1 MDGLGSAIGGM
12 LTGLREG
19 VEAALII
26 GIVAGYL
33 VKIGRADRLIAVWI
47 GVTTAVFASAAVAV
61 GSYLLLGG
69 LDGTARTATE
79 ALASLL
85 AVCFLTYMLFWMRRQ
100 ASGMSAELRGGVDRA
115 LTATSVIGLGGLAF
129 SAVIREGIETALFL
143 LGQATVAGGAG
154 ASVFVGALIGL
165 MFSVG
170 IGVAIFRLGLRL
182 NLSAF
187 FRVTGIALLVVAAGL
202 LGYSAHEFVE
212 LGFFPAILAPAYD
225 LSATLPHDSGLGAAL
240 RALVGYSA
248 TPELSAL
255 LLQLGYL
262 LIGLVFYLRPLRPVE
277 QHRPVAQQRTEA

>member
-1 MDGLGSAIGGM
+1 MDGLGSALGGM

-33 VKIGRADRLIAVWI
+33 VKIGRADRLVAVWA
-47 GVTTAVFASAAVAV
+47 GVIAAVIVSAV
-61 GSYLLLGG
+61 AAIGSYLLLGG
-69 LDGTARTATE
+69 LDGVARTATE
-79 ALASLL
+79 AIASLL

-100 ASGMSAELRGGVDRA
+100 ASGISAELRGGVDRA
-115 LTATSVIGLGGLAF
+115 LAATSIIGLGGLAF
-129 SAVIREGIETALFL
+129 TAVIREGIETALFL

-154 ASVFVGALIGL
+154 ASVFAGALIGL
-165 MFSVG
+165 LLAVG
-170 IGVAIFRLGLRL
+170 IGIAIFQLGMRL

-187 FRVTGIALLVVAAGL
+187 FRVTGIALIVVAAGL

-212 LGFFPAILAPAYD
+212 LGFLPAIFAPAYD

-255 LLQLGYL
+255 LLQLSYL
-262 LIGLVFYLRPLRPVE
+262 LLGLVFYLRPLRPA
-277 QHRPVAQQRTEA
+277 AQQRP

>member
-1 MDGLGSAIGGM
+1 MDGLGSAFGGM

-33 VKIGRADRLIAVWI
+33 VKIGRPDRLVAVWI
-47 GVTTAVFASAAVAV
+47 GVVAAVAVSAAVAI
-61 GSYLLLGG
+61 GSYALLGG

-79 ALASLL
+79 AISSLL

-100 ASGMSAELRGGVDRA
+100 ASGISAELRGGVDRA
-115 LTATSVIGLGGLAF
+115 LAAAPLIGLGGLAF

-143 LGQATVAGGAG
+143 LGQATIAGGAG
-154 ASVFVGALIGL
+154 ASVFLGALVGL
-165 MFSVG
+165 MFAVG
-170 IGVAIFRLGLRL
+170 IGIAIFRLGMRL

-212 LGFFPAILAPAYD
+212 LGFVPAIVAPVYD

-255 LLQLGYL
+255 MFQLGYL
-262 LIGLVFYLRPLRPVE
+262 FVGIVYYLRPLRPSAP
-277 QHRPVAQQRTEA
+277 QHS

>member
-1 MDGLGSAIGGM
+1 MDGLGSAFAGM

-33 VKIGRADRLIAVWI
+33 VKIGRADRLTAVWI
-47 GVTTAVFASAAVAV
+47 GVAAAAVTSATVAV

-79 ALASLL
+79 AIASLL

-100 ASGMSAELRGGVDRA
+100 ASGISAELRGGVDRA
-115 LTATSVIGLGGLAF
+115 LTAASAIGLGGLAF

-154 ASVFVGALIGL
+154 ASVFFGALVGL
-165 MFSVG
+165 LLAVG
-170 IGVAIFRLGLRL
+170 IGIAIFRLGMRL

-202 LGYSAHEFVE
+202 LSYSVHEFVE
-212 LGFFPAILAPAYD
+212 LGFFPAIIAPAYD

-255 LLQLGYL
+255 VLQLGYL
-262 LIGLVFYLRPLRPVE
+262 LIGLVFYLRPLRPAD
-277 QHRPVAQQRTEA
+277 QHRPVAQQRTGA

>member
-1 MDGLGSAIGGM
+1 MDGLGSAFGGM

-33 VKIGRADRLIAVWI
+33 VKIGRPDRLVAVWI
-47 GVTTAVFASAAVAV
+47 GVVAAVAVSAAVAI
-61 GSYLLLGG
+61 GSYALLGG

-79 ALASLL
+79 AISSLL

-100 ASGMSAELRGGVDRA
+100 ASGISAELRGGVDRA
-115 LTATSVIGLGGLAF
+115 LTAAPLIGLGGLAF

-143 LGQATVAGGAG
+143 LGQATIAGGAG
-154 ASVFVGALIGL
+154 ASVFLGALVGL
-165 MFSVG
+165 MFAVG
-170 IGVAIFRLGLRL
+170 IGIAIFRLGMRL

-202 LGYSAHEFVE
+202 LGYSAPEFVE
-212 LGFFPAILAPAYD
+212 LGFVPAIVAPVYD

-255 LLQLGYL
+255 MLQLGYL
-262 LIGLVFYLRPLRPVE
+262 LVGIVYYLRPLRPSAP
-277 QHRPVAQQRTEA
+277 QHS

>member
-1 MDGLGSAIGGM
+1 MDGLGSAFGGM

-33 VKIGRADRLIAVWI
+33 VKIGRADRLVAVWI
-47 GVTTAVFASAAVAV
+47 GVAAAVVVSAAVAI

-79 ALASLL
+79 AIASLV

-100 ASGMSAELRGGVDRA
+100 ASGISAELRGDVDRA
-115 LTATSVIGLGGLAF
+115 LTTASIVGLGGLAF

-143 LGQATVAGGAG
+143 LGQATVAGGSG
-154 ASVFVGALIGL
+154 AIVFVGALVGL
-165 MFSVG
+165 LLAVG
-170 IGVAIFRLGLRL
+170 IGVAIFRLGMRL

-187 FRVTGIALLVVAAGL
+187 FRVTGIALIVVAAGL

-212 LGFFPAILAPAYD
+212 IGFLPAIVAPVYD

-255 LLQLGYL
+255 LLQLAYL
-262 LIGLVFYLRPLRPVE
+262 VVGVVLYTRPLRAD
-277 QHRPVAQQRTEA
+277 AQPRR

>member
-1 MDGLGSAIGGM
+1 MDGLGSALGGM

-33 VKIGRADRLIAVWI
+33 VKIGRADRLVAVWA
-47 GVTTAVFASAAVAV
+47 GVIAAVIVSAVAAV

-69 LDGTARTATE
+69 LDGAARTATE
-79 ALASLL
+79 AIASLL

-100 ASGMSAELRGGVDRA
+100 ASGISAELRGGVDRA
-115 LTATSVIGLGGLAF
+115 LAATSIIGLGGLAF
-129 SAVIREGIETALFL
+129 TAVIREGIETALFL

-154 ASVFVGALIGL
+154 ASVFAGALVGL
-165 MFSVG
+165 LLAVG
-170 IGVAIFRLGLRL
+170 IGVAIFRLGMRL

-187 FRVTGIALLVVAAGL
+187 FRVTGIALIVVAAGL

-212 LGFFPAILAPAYD
+212 LGFLPAIVAPVYD

-240 RALVGYSA
+240 RALIGYSA

-255 LLQLGYL
+255 LLQLSYL
-262 LIGLVFYLRPLRPVE
+262 LLGLVFYLRPLRPAV
-277 QHRPVAQQRTEA
+277 QQRP

>member
-1 MDGLGSAIGGM
+1 MDGLGSAFGGM

-33 VKIGRADRLIAVWI
+33 VKIGRPDRLVAVWI
-47 GVTTAVFASAAVAV
+47 GVVAAVAV
-61 GSYLLLGG
+61 SAVVAIGSYALLGG

-79 ALASLL
+79 AISSLL

-100 ASGMSAELRGGVDRA
+100 ASGISAELRGGVDRA
-115 LTATSVIGLGGLAF
+115 LAAAPLIGLGGLAF

-143 LGQATVAGGAG
+143 LGQATIAGGAG
-154 ASVFVGALIGL
+154 ASVFLGALVGL
-165 MFSVG
+165 MFAVG
-170 IGVAIFRLGLRL
+170 IGIAIFRLGMRL

-212 LGFFPAILAPAYD
+212 LGFVPAIVAPVYD

-255 LLQLGYL
+255 MLQLGYL
-262 LIGLVFYLRPLRPVE
+262 LVGIVYYLRPLRPSAP
-277 QHRPVAQQRTEA
+277 QHS